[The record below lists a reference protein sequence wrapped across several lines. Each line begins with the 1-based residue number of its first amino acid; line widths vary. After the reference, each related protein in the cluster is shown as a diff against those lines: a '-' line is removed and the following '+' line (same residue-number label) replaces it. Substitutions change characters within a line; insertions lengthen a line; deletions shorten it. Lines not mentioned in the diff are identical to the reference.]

1 MWVLLYGMTWWCLL
15 APAHHGCLPLLNY
28 YMKPLNWCCE
38 LTLIHLKQVRCTPEK
53 YCQVTVQ
60 VSPPTACSWG
70 CALPHLSLVL
80 GLTFLNY
87 KDLRKKKFPLNLV
100 FSSDSILPGQVS
112 LNQIHFKVESPKWSN
127 LMDCFNLTYT
137 FLVQADPTEPG
148 QQVKP
153 PAIPGLGWYPSFLRY
168 PPKCQQRQDNRK

>member
-1 MWVLLYGMTWWCLL
+1 MLYPLIKGKTFSPPSPFPHAPSEATSASPNSKPPMWVLLYGMTWWCLL

-28 YMKPLNWCCE
+28 YMKPLNWCRE

-53 YCQVTVQ
+53 YCQLTVQ

-70 CALPHLSLVL
+70 CGLPHLSLVL

-112 LNQIHFKVESPKWSN
+112 LNQVRFKVESPKWSN
-127 LMDCFNLTYT
+127 LMDCFN
-137 FLVQADPTEPG
+137 
-148 QQVKP
+148 
-153 PAIPGLGWYPSFLRY
+153 
-168 PPKCQQRQDNRK
+168 